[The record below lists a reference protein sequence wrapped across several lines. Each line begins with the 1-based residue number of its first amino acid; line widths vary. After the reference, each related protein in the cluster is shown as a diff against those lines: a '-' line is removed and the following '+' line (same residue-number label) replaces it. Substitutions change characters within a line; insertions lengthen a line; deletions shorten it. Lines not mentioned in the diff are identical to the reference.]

1 MCHEFL
7 THPLLVFSLFR
18 LCFQPFSTL
27 LSALFGFA
35 FSLFR
40 LCFQPFSALLSAF
53 FGFAFSLFRLC
64 LSAFFGFVFQPLSA
78 ALI

>member
-18 LCFQPFSTL
+18 LWFS
-27 LSALFGFA
+27 AFFGFG
-35 FSLFR
+35 
-40 LCFQPFSALLSAF
+40 FQPFSALV
-53 FGFAFSLFRLC
+53 FSLFRLWF
-64 LSAFFGFVFQPLSA
+64 SAFFGFVFQPLSA